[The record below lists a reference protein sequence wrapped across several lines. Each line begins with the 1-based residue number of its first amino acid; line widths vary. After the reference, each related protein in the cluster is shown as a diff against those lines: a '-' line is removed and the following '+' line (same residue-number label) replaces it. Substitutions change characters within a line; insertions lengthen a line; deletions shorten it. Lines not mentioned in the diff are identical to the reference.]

1 MKFFF
6 FIALIAVVTSTT
18 TSFPLQKL
26 LANPKLFA
34 AAFENSDNDA
44 VNKMIALTA
53 QLIDEGQA
61 AKDWAIQDHAD
72 KSAAH
77 DADVDSLEAAEAA
90 LATASGNLDVE
101 STRRDGL
108 VALEADHRASLNGAV
123 GVKADATDLEAL
135 TNDHW
140 QSTSTRVAE
149 EKTSFGEIKD
159 LLESV
164 KSAPAERRLLEVADP
179 TAVDAIIAK
188 IDDLL
193 AVGAQELA
201 DSTAAHDAAVAALAS
216 ATESEAAARKLHTDT
231 AGKLAGAEAQVIELA
246 AVKKTKTTERNS
258 AADAEAHSRQV
269 LANAQSFKDSE
280 ITRVDTEDAT
290 LKEVKELLEGI
301 LSE

>member
-6 FIALIAVVTSTT
+6 FIALIAVVKSTT

-34 AAFENSDNDA
+34 AAFENADNDA

-53 QLIDEGQA
+53 ELIVEGQT
-61 AKDWAIQDHAD
+61 AKNFAIQDHAD
-72 KSAAH
+72 KSADH
-77 DADVDSLEAAEAA
+77 DADVASLEAAESA
-90 LATASGNLDVE
+90 LATASGELDVE

-108 VALEADHRASLNGAV
+108 IALESDHRASLNGAV
-123 GVKADATDLEAL
+123 GVLHDATDLEAL
-135 TNDHW
+135 TNAHW
-140 QSTSTRVAE
+140 EATSTRVAE
-149 EKTSFGEIKD
+149 EKTSFGEIKT
-159 LLESV
+159 LLEGV